1 MRVESEEEKI
11 VYLILIDLSHFSRTK
26 QKLRIKKFVQSCEIL
41 NEMLQGGNVLNMLWT
56 FEWMPTSMLLS
67 QEFLIRKHE

>member
-26 QKLRIKKFVQSCEIL
+26 QKLRIKKFVQSYEIL
-41 NEMLQGGNVLNMLWT
+41 NEMLQGGNVLNML
-56 FEWMPTSMLLS
+56 
-67 QEFLIRKHE
+67 